1 VSIQRV
7 QITIRGTVQ
16 GVGFRP
22 HVYRCAQTHGILGW
36 VINNTEGVVIDAEGD
51 PDRLRRFVDDVRTTA
66 PPLAIIDEVE
76 VAPLPVVG
84 YTEFAIRSSEAR
96 DGLAVPVS
104 ADVGTCDDCLREL
117 LDPADRR
124 YQYPF
129 TNCTNCGPRFTIVE
143 DVPYDRP
150 RTTMRVFQ
158 MCPDCQREYDDPAD
172 RRFHA
177 QPNACPV
184 CGPSVSLLD
193 RDGKVLLAGRSGGAG
208 ASPDIAVIRRA
219 AEMLAEGKV
228 LAIRGIG
235 GFHLACD
242 ATNPI
247 AVATLRERKRR
258 VDKPFAILALD
269 VASAAQWCEVSE
281 SERALLE
288 SPARPIV
295 LLRRRSDIASPIA
308 DAVAPGNRSLGVM
321 LPYTPLHHLLMREFR
336 RVVPHPAFGTPL
348 PPSGRGVG
356 GEGQPAPPFHVVER
370 GPGGEVALVL
380 TSGNVSEEPIARDNA
395 EAVERLGDL
404 ADAFLVH
411 NREIHIRCDDSVA
424 RVFRGRPTLIRR
436 SRGFAPSPVRLRRN
450 LGQILACGAEL
461 KNTFCLT
468 RDNYAFISQHI
479 GDLENYE
486 TYESY
491 TTAIEHFER
500 LFRVEPGMI
509 AYDLHPEYLST
520 RYALE
525 RVEASAGRL
534 IGVAVQHHEA
544 HFASCM
550 VEHGLEG
557 LAIGVAFDGTG
568 YGHDGAVWGGEVFV
582 GGYEGMARAAHLGYV
597 RLPGGDLAVRR
608 PARMALSHLLAAYGP
623 DRLPALSVI
632 AGMSADEASAVRG
645 QVASG
650 LNSLL
655 TSSVGRLFDAVAAI
669 LDVRDEV
676 NYEGQ
681 AAIELEALADERDE
695 SCYEWPLTPGADGCL
710 IADPAEVIRHVVA
723 DALAGRERRSIAAR
737 FHNSVARLVVSVC
750 ETLRARDGLDRVCL
764 SGGVFQNALLLGRT
778 IDWLEAAGFEVFTQR
793 LVPPN
798 DGGICLGQAAIAA
811 ARATC

>member
-1 VSIQRV
+1 MSTANRV
-7 QITIRGTVQ
+7 QVTIRGTVQ

-22 HVYRCAQTHGILGW
+22 HVYRCAQTHGVLGW
-36 VINNTEGVVIDAEGD
+36 VINNTEGVVIDAEGH
-51 PDRLRRFVDDVRTTA
+51 PDRIRAFVDDLRASA
-66 PPLAIIDEVE
+66 PPLAVIDEVE
-76 VAPLPVVG
+76 VSSLPLAG
-84 YTEFAIRSSEAR
+84 YTTFEIRSSEAQE
-96 DGLAVPVS
+96 GQAVPVS

-117 LDPADRR
+117 FDPADRR

-158 MCPDCQREYDDPAD
+158 MCPRCQAEYDDPSD

-184 CGPSVSLLD
+184 CGPTVSLLD
-193 RDGKVLLAGRSGGAG
+193 RTGRLLLAGRYSGDGAT
-208 ASPDIAVIRRA
+208 PDIAVIRRV
-219 AEMLAEGKV
+219 AELLAEGRIV
-228 LAIRGIG
+228 AIRGIG

-242 ATNPI
+242 ATNPA

-258 VDKPFAILALD
+258 VDKPFAILAPD
-269 VASAAQWCEVSE
+269 VASAAEWCEVSDA
-281 SERALLE
+281 ERALLE

-295 LLRRRSDIASPIA
+295 LLRRRSDVESPIA
-308 DAVAPGNRSLGVM
+308 EAVAPGNRNLGVM
-321 LPYTPLHHLLMREFR
+321 LPYTPLHYLLMREFGEII
-336 RVVPHPAFGTPL
+336 PHPAFGTTL
-348 PPSGRGVG
+348 PPG
-356 GEGQPAPPFHVVER
+356 ER
-370 GPGGEVALVL
+370 GAGDEGVAVAPSPGRTTALVL
-380 TSGNVSEEPIARDNA
+380 TSGNLSEEPIARDNS
-395 EAVERLGDL
+395 EALERLGDL

-411 NREIHIRCDDSVA
+411 NREIHVRCDDSVA

-436 SRGFAPSPVRLRRN
+436 SRGFAPSPIRLRRN
-450 LGQILACGAEL
+450 LDQILACGAEL

-491 TTAIEHFER
+491 IAAIEHFER
-500 LFRVEPGMI
+500 LFRVEPAVI
-509 AYDLHPEYLST
+509 AYDLHPGYLST

-525 RVEASAGRL
+525 RIEGGGGRL
-534 IGVAVQHHEA
+534 RGVAVQHHEA
-544 HFASCM
+544 HVASCM

-557 LAIGVAFDGTG
+557 PTIGVAFDGTG
-568 YGHDGAVWGGEVFV
+568 YGRDGAVWGGEVFA
-582 GGYEGMARAAHLGYV
+582 GRYERMTRAAHLGYV

-608 PARMALSHLLAAYGP
+608 PARMALAHLLAAFGE
-623 DRLPALSVI
+623 DRLPALPVL
-632 AGMSADEASAVRG
+632 ARLTTDEASAVRG

-650 LNSLL
+650 LNSPL
-655 TSSVGRLFDAVAAI
+655 TSSAGRLFDAVSAM

-681 AAIELEALADERDE
+681 AAIELEALADDREE
-695 SCYEWPLTPGADGCL
+695 SFYRWPLVTDGDGTL
-710 IADPAEVIRHVVA
+710 IADPGEMIRRIA
-723 DALAGRERRSIAAR
+723 TDALAGRDRRRIAAR
-737 FHNSVARLVVSVC
+737 FHNSMARLIVDIC
-750 ETLRARDGLDRVCL
+750 EALRERDGLNRVCL

-778 IDWLEAAGFEVFTQR
+778 IDWLEEAGFEVFTQR

-811 ARATC
+811 ARGTELSP